1 MQAVHRLLIAGYR
14 EVVDADLSG
23 YFDSIPHAELM
34 QCIARRVSD
43 KAVLHLVKLWLVAPV
58 NARLSRAR

>member
-1 MQAVHRLLIAGYR
+1 M
-14 EVVDADLSG
+14 VDADLSG

-43 KAVLHLVKLWLVAPV
+43 KALLHLIEAMAGGAGGG
-58 NARLSRAR
+58 NR